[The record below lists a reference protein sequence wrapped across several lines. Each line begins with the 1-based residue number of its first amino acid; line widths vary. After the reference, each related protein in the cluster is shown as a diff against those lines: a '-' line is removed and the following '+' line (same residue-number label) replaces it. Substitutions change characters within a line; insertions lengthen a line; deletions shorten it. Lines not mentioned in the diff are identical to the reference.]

1 VSRDLANRVTANK
14 LCPSLSIRLHKDRQ
28 HRHRQE
34 NCNREQ
40 QGSEQAQENFDES
53 DAREHIG
60 NLFRKRSFAQSEKNE
75 SALVSRL
82 LTGGRFF
89 EKQETRNSLIFERI
103 SFCSINIG

>member
-1 VSRDLANRVTANK
+1 MSSALPNRSFYLLVSRDLANRVTANK

-40 QGSEQAQENFDES
+40 QGSEQAQENLDEG
-53 DAREHIG
+53 DARKHIG
-60 NLFRKRSFAQSEKNE
+60 NLFRTRSFAQSEKNE

-82 LTGGRFF
+82 LSVLGICG
-89 EKQETRNSLIFERI
+89 SMAV
-103 SFCSINIG
+103 